1 MTKKCIPIWLCIVPP
16 PKAGEQYERTA
27 ILYHQQYTSKLGEKC
42 FPNGGIKMKKT
53 AMTISYELWGKL
65 YLNIT
70 NKCPC
75 ACTFCLRQNDDGAYG
90 SDPLWLEHQPTLEEV
105 LANLKTRDLS
115 SYEEIIFCGY
125 GEPTSELDILLE
137 TAKYIR
143 SVCDTP
149 IRLNTNG
156 LANLIHGRKTEPDFK
171 GLIDTVSISLNA
183 SESEA
188 YMAITRPK
196 WKDKD
201 CFAELLSFAKDM
213 KQYVPN
219 VVLTVVDVIGEE
231 EIAKSQKVADSVGV
245 KLRVRPLES

>member
-1 MTKKCIPIWLCIVPP
+1 
-16 PKAGEQYERTA
+16 
-27 ILYHQQYTSKLGEKC
+27 
-42 FPNGGIKMKKT
+42 MKKT

-90 SDPLWLEHQPTLEEV
+90 SDPLWLEHQPSIDEV
-105 LANLKTRDLS
+105 LENLKGRDLS
-115 SYEEIIFCGY
+115 SYKEIIFCGY
-125 GEPTSELDILLE
+125 GEPTSELGILLE

-156 LANLIHGRKTEPDFK
+156 LANLIHGRRTEADFK

-183 SESEA
+183 SDSEA

-201 CFAELLSFAKDM
+201 CFAEMLSFAETIKA
-213 KQYVPN
+213 YVPE

-231 EIAKSQKVADSVGV
+231 EIEKSRAVAESIGV
-245 KLRVRPLES
+245 KLRVRPLEQ

>member
-1 MTKKCIPIWLCIVPP
+1 
-16 PKAGEQYERTA
+16 
-27 ILYHQQYTSKLGEKC
+27 
-42 FPNGGIKMKKT
+42 MKKT

-90 SDPLWLEHQPTLEEV
+90 SDPLWLEHQPTLTEV
-105 LANLKTRDLS
+105 IGDIQKRDLA
-115 SYEEIIFCGY
+115 SYKEIIFCGY
-125 GEPTSELDILLE
+125 GEPTSELDILKE

-156 LANLIHGRKTEPDFK
+156 LANLIHERSTEAEFK

-183 SESEA
+183 SNSQA
-188 YMAITRPK
+188 YMDITRPK

-201 CFAELLSFAKDM
+201 CFKEMLSFAENI

-219 VVLTVVDVIGEE
+219 VILTVVDVIGEE
-231 EIAKSQKVADSVGV
+231 EIAKSQAIADRIGV
-245 KLRVRPLES
+245 TLRVRPLES

>member
-1 MTKKCIPIWLCIVPP
+1 
-16 PKAGEQYERTA
+16 
-27 ILYHQQYTSKLGEKC
+27 
-42 FPNGGIKMKKT
+42 MKNT

-105 LANLKTRDLS
+105 IQNLETRDLS
-115 SYEEIIFCGY
+115 SYKEIIFCGY

-143 SVCDTP
+143 SVCDVP

-156 LANLIHGRKTEPDFK
+156 LANLIHGRKTEADFK

-183 SESEA
+183 SDSKA
-188 YMAITRPK
+188 YMEITRPK
-196 WKDKD
+196 WKDVD
-201 CFAELLSFAKDM
+201 CFAEMLSFAENVKE
-213 KQYVPN
+213 YVQN
-219 VVLTVVDVIGEE
+219 VILTVVDVIGEE
-231 EIAKSQKVADSVGV
+231 EIAKSQAIADGIGV
-245 KLRVRPLES
+245 TLRVRPLET

>member
-1 MTKKCIPIWLCIVPP
+1 
-16 PKAGEQYERTA
+16 
-27 ILYHQQYTSKLGEKC
+27 
-42 FPNGGIKMKKT
+42 MKKT

-125 GEPTSELDILLE
+125 GEPTSELGILLE

-143 SVCDTP
+143 AVCDTP

-183 SESEA
+183 SDSEA

-201 CFAELLSFAKDM
+201 CFAEMLSFAKDM

>member
-1 MTKKCIPIWLCIVPP
+1 
-16 PKAGEQYERTA
+16 
-27 ILYHQQYTSKLGEKC
+27 
-42 FPNGGIKMKKT
+42 MKNT

-105 LANLKTRDLS
+105 IDNLKTRDLG
-115 SYEEIIFCGY
+115 SYKEIIFCGY
-125 GEPTSELDILLE
+125 GEPTSELNILLA
-137 TAKYIR
+137 TARYIR
-143 SVCDTP
+143 SVCDVP

-156 LANLIHGRKTEPDFK
+156 LANLIYGRSTEEDFK
-171 GLIDTVSISLNA
+171 GLIDTVSVSLNA
-183 SESEA
+183 SDSKA
-188 YMAITRPK
+188 YMDITRPK

-201 CFAELLSFAKDM
+201 CFEEMLTFVKNI
-213 KQYVPN
+213 KEYVPN

-231 EIAKSQKVADSVGV
+231 EIAKSRAIADSLGV
-245 KLRVRPLES
+245 TLRVRPLES

>member
-1 MTKKCIPIWLCIVPP
+1 
-16 PKAGEQYERTA
+16 
-27 ILYHQQYTSKLGEKC
+27 
-42 FPNGGIKMKKT
+42 MKKT

-105 LANLKTRDLS
+105 LDNLNQRASS
-115 SYEEIIFCGY
+115 SYTEMIFCGY
-125 GEPTSELDILLE
+125 GEPTTELPILLD
-137 TAKYIR
+137 TARYIR

-156 LANLIHGRKTEPDFK
+156 LANMIWERSTEADFK
-171 GLIDTVSISLNA
+171 GLLDTVSISLNA
-183 SESEA
+183 SDSKA
-188 YMAITRPK
+188 YMDITRPK

-201 CFAELLSFAKDM
+201 CFAEMLKFAENM
-213 KQYVPN
+213 KAYVPN
-219 VVLTVVDVIGEE
+219 VILTVVDIIGEE
-231 EIAKSQKVADSVGV
+231 EIAKSQKVADSIGV
-245 KLRVRPLES
+245 TLRVRPMEN

>member
-1 MTKKCIPIWLCIVPP
+1 
-16 PKAGEQYERTA
+16 
-27 ILYHQQYTSKLGEKC
+27 
-42 FPNGGIKMKKT
+42 MKKT

-70 NKCPC
+70 NKCP
-75 ACTFCLRQNDDGAYG
+75 
-90 SDPLWLEHQPTLEEV
+90 
-105 LANLKTRDLS
+105 
-115 SYEEIIFCGY
+115 
-125 GEPTSELDILLE
+125 TSELDILLK
-137 TAKYIR
+137 TAEYIR

-183 SESEA
+183 SDSEA

-201 CFAELLSFAKDM
+201 CFAEMLSFAKNM

>member
-1 MTKKCIPIWLCIVPP
+1 
-16 PKAGEQYERTA
+16 
-27 ILYHQQYTSKLGEKC
+27 
-42 FPNGGIKMKKT
+42 MKKT
-53 AMTISYELWGKL
+53 AMTISYELWEKL

-90 SDPLWLEHQPTLEEV
+90 SDPLWLEHQPSLDEV
-105 LANLKTRDLS
+105 IENLKTRDLS
-115 SYEEIIFCGY
+115 SYKEIIVCGY
-125 GEPTSELDILLE
+125 GEPTSELDILLG

-156 LANLIHGRKTEPDFK
+156 LADLIHERNIEQDLK

-183 SESEA
+183 SDSEA

-201 CFAELLSFAKDM
+201 CFAALLSFAENV

-219 VVLTVVDVIGEE
+219 VILTVVDVIGEE
-231 EIAKSQKVADSVGV
+231 EIAKSQAVADSIGV

>member
-1 MTKKCIPIWLCIVPP
+1 
-16 PKAGEQYERTA
+16 
-27 ILYHQQYTSKLGEKC
+27 
-42 FPNGGIKMKKT
+42 MKKT

-90 SDPLWLEHQPTLEEV
+90 SDPLWLEHQPSFDEV
-105 LANLKTRDLS
+105 IENLKTRDLS
-115 SYEEIIFCGY
+115 SYKEIIFCGY

-156 LANLIHGRKTEPDFK
+156 LGNLINKRDIAPDFE
-171 GLIDTVSISLNA
+171 GLLDTVSVSLNA
-183 SESEA
+183 SDSEA
-188 YMAITRPK
+188 YDKVTRPSFK
-196 WKDKD
+196 GVNCFEEMLK
-201 CFAELLSFAKDM
+201 FAERVKLF
-213 KQYVPN
+213 VPN
-219 VVLTVVDVIGEE
+219 TMLTVVDVIGEE
-231 EIAKSQKVADSVGV
+231 EIAKSQAIADKVGIQ
-245 KLRVRPLES
+245 LRVREYEA